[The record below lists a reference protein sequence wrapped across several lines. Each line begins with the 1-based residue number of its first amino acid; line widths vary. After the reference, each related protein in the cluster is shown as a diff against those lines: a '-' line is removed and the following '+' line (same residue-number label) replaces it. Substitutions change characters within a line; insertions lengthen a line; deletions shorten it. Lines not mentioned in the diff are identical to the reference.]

1 VSRAGRRGKR
11 RRVSVRVYLFG
22 LGAADTVEVRA
33 MEVENDD
40 MYMYSSPTLG
50 WFRSH
55 DVEFRGFQSNQAIGM
70 TDATGKGGERGITRE
85 IGTLWR

>member
-1 VSRAGRRGKR
+1 
-11 RRVSVRVYLFG
+11 
-22 LGAADTVEVRA
+22 
-33 MEVENDD
+33 MHD
-40 MYMYSSPTLG
+40 MYMCGSPTVG

-70 TDATGKGGERGITRE
+70 TDATGKGGERDITRE